1 MRNIKNNPMI
11 KNSPM
16 IKNNRVVTNLLCLCT
31 ALINVAAFA
40 QTPIAVQESRFDSL
54 SDLSYQIQLT
64 QSKAKLNQSRAAL
77 TKSEVALT
85 KSKVELAKLKK
96 QCLENKG
103 CGAGNSALKPI
114 KPISALSAPNNT
126 KPVKKPTRRIQTNAL
141 KKLNQLSIRAII
153 NKQVVFQGI
162 EGSFSQGDRLEQG
175 GEIGGGIKIIR
186 ITDSSVVLSTGNNMI
201 KTLTMDWIDD

>member
-77 TKSEVALT
+77 TKS
-85 KSKVELAKLKK
+85 KVELAKLKK

-153 NKQVVFQGI
+153 NQRVVFQGI

-175 GEIGGGIKIIR
+175 GERDGGIKIIR

>member
-1 MRNIKNNPMI
+1 MRNIKNT
-11 KNSPM
+11 PM
-16 IKNNRVVTNLLCLCT
+16 IKNNRVVINLLCLST

-77 TKSEVALT
+77 TKSKVALT
-85 KSKVELAKLKK
+85 KSKIELAKLTLATSTVKADK
-96 QCLENKG
+96 
-103 CGAGNSALKPI
+103 
-114 KPISALSAPNNT
+114 NT
-126 KPVKKPTRRIQTNAL
+126 KQTLKNPPKNIQPL

-153 NKQVVFQGI
+153 NQRVAFQGI

-175 GEIGGGIKIIR
+175 GERDGGIKIIR
-186 ITDSSVVLSTGNNMI
+186 ITDSSVVLSTGNNTI